1 MLLLYVH
8 QNYTQYCDTVE
19 ECADLMDRLSWVD
32 ASGGESVSISLLS
45 LLAPTFTNERLPGWR
60 VQWLQANPH
69 RFHLV
74 TLGTLHALPTP
85 VPRRSQKPYKP
96 EFFAALQ
103 KEREAGHAVRDAHSW
118 LRHVSGLHGVPVW
131 CGC

>member
-1 MLLLYVH
+1 MLSAYAQGLK
-8 QNYTQYCDTVE
+8 DG
-19 ECADLMDRLSWVD
+19 D
-32 ASGGESVSISLLS
+32 AL
-45 LLAPTFTNERLPGWR
+45 
-60 VQWLQANPH
+60 QWLQANPH

-103 KEREAGHAVRDAHSW
+103 KEREAGDAVRDAHGW
-118 LRHVSGLHGVPVW
+118 LRHVCTLRGL
-131 CGC
+131 